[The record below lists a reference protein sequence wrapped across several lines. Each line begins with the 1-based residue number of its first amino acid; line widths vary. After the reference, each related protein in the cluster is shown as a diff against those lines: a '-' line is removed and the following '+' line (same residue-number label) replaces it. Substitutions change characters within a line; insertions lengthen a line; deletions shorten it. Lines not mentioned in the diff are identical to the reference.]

1 MGTIYLCTSLA
12 QFLILKGV
20 LYMSNKSLQETKQL
34 NAQARANS
42 TPDGKSKISLTQ
54 GTGNYNFASST
65 SSFDL
70 EEAKKL
76 NQQSREKKTLQ

>member
-1 MGTIYLCTSLA
+1 
-12 QFLILKGV
+12 
-20 LYMSNKSLQETKQL
+20 MSHKNLQETKQL

-54 GTGNYNFASST
+54 GVTGADFSS
-65 SSFDL
+65 SVNSLNL

-76 NQQSREKKTLQ
+76 NQQSKANKNLQ

>member
-1 MGTIYLCTSLA
+1 MD
-12 QFLILKGV
+12 
-20 LYMSNKSLQETKQL
+20 NKSIQEAKQL

-54 GTGNYNFASST
+54 GVSGNSFTSST
-65 SSFDL
+65 QDAEL

-76 NQQSREKKTLQ
+76 NQEARAKKGLQ

>member
-1 MGTIYLCTSLA
+1 MDN
-12 QFLILKGV
+12 KGI
-20 LYMSNKSLQETKQL
+20 QEAKQL

-54 GTGNYNFASST
+54 GSSGNSFNNSVEN
-65 SSFDL
+65 FDL

-76 NQQSREKKTLQ
+76 NQESKAKKGLQ